1 MSTSRLL
8 SIFVVITFVGAVRVS
23 AQSPPS
29 LQAVAV
35 EAAVRDG
42 WMSGV
47 VTDEA
52 GMALRG
58 ANILASGTVTAVATT
73 DSRGRF
79 TLVLPIGDYLV
90 RATRIGFLSTY
101 REPIRVQPNRGIERR
116 IRLIRNVSSAAEAIE
131 PQAAASQPAPPV
143 DDELH
148 GHSEMAWRLRH
159 LKRTVL
165 REVAPNVFVDQT
177 AERDRMLSGLF
188 DLSGHVNLLTAGPL
202 GAVDVGEPGEWSQSV
217 ANVFFGAPVGR
228 SGDWSV
234 RAAMAAGAAS
244 SWALRGEYGSRPDQ
258 RHDVRLAVSYSRQ
271 GLSAPVEP
279 SRLPGVFDARRAGSL
294 EATDRWSIRPSL
306 TVDYGVR
313 LDHYD
318 YLPESALLS
327 PHAALRIEIRPGT
340 QLRVSA
346 SEEVMAPGGHDF
358 RAPSSTG
365 LWLPAV
371 HTYAI
376 APEAGLELQRARR
389 YAVGVEQ
396 ALDPAGAATIGV
408 HWLSEQTDNQMAT
421 LFGLDGEGGRYDL
434 VTIGD
439 VSLAGWRIALEGQLA
454 RHVSGR
460 VAYTE
465 ARARWNGGAD
475 PRSLVRIDPSILR
488 QGRESVSDLRATMDV
503 TLPVTSTRLVVAYQ
517 VNRFDPSGMPSE
529 AQTLTDNGVEVELRQ
544 RLPYEP
550 LDAGPLH
557 FLLTLSTLQYEPGAP
572 SLYDEAL
579 TVRAPARLTAGIQLG
594 F

>member
-1 MSTSRLL
+1 MSTSPLL
-8 SIFVVITFVGAVRVS
+8 SIFVVITFVGALRAS
-23 AQSPPS
+23 AQPPAMP
-29 LQAVAV
+29 QAVAL
-35 EAAVRDG
+35 EASVRDG

-47 VTDEA
+47 VIDEA
-52 GMALRG
+52 GMAVRG
-58 ANILASGTVTAVATT
+58 ANILASGTVVAAATT

-116 IRLIRNVSSAAEAIE
+116 IRLIRNVSAPAEAIE
-131 PQAAASQPAPPV
+131 PQAAPAPAAPSV
-143 DDELH
+143 EELH

-165 REVAPNVFVDQT
+165 REVAPNVFVGQKP
-177 AERDRMLSGLF
+177 APEPPASGLL
-188 DLSGHVNLLTAGPL
+188 DLSGHVNLLTASPL
-202 GAVDVGEPGEWSQSV
+202 RTIDVGEPAGWSQSV
-217 ANVFFGAPVGR
+217 ANIFLGAPVGQ

-234 RAAMAAGAAS
+234 RAAMASGAAS
-244 SWALRGEYGSRPDQ
+244 SWALRGEYGSRRAR
-258 RHDVRLAVSYSRQ
+258 RHDVRLAVSYSRR
-271 GLSAPVEP
+271 GLSPSVESSGLP
-279 SRLPGVFDARRAGSL
+279 SVFDARRAGSL
-294 EATDRWSIRPSL
+294 EATDGWSIRPSVTL
-306 TVDYGVR
+306 NYGLRV
-313 LDHYD
+313 DHYD
-318 YLPESALLS
+318 YLPESALVS
-327 PHAALRIEIRPGT
+327 PHAGLAIEMRPGT
-340 QLRVSA
+340 RLLLSA
-346 SEEVMAPGGHDF
+346 SRPVAAPGGNDF

-371 HTYAI
+371 HTYAL
-376 APEAGLELQRARR
+376 APDETLDLQRARR
-389 YAVGVEQ
+389 YAIGVEQ
-396 ALDPAGAATIGV
+396 ALDPAGGATISV

-421 LFGLDGEGGRYDL
+421 IFGLDGEGGRYDL
-434 VTIGD
+434 VTVGD

-460 VAYTE
+460 VEYTE
-465 ARARWNGGAD
+465 ARARWHGGAD
-475 PRSLVRIDPSILR
+475 ALSLARIDPSILR
-488 QGRESVSDLRATMDV
+488 QGRESVSDLRATMNV
-503 TLPVTSTRLVVAYQ
+503 TVPVTSTGLAVVYQ
-517 VNRFDPSGMPSE
+517 VNRFDPAGVPNE
-529 AQTLTDNGVEVELRQ
+529 IRTLTDNGVELELRQ

-557 FLLTLSTLQYEPGAP
+557 FLLTLSTMQYETGAP